1 MAELHWHKQ
10 FREFWQE
17 VDLDTWAATPD
28 RGKTPASGC
37 LFIVGTLSQVNGRIV
52 LRDTE
57 GVQYELQDRGP
68 TVMDLAFD
76 IHHLRHDTPAH
87 VTVLW
92 DGSSFRLSP
101 LT

>member
-10 FREFWQE
+10 FREFWQD
-17 VDLDTWAATPD
+17 VDLDDWANSLP
-28 RGKTPASGC
+28 RPKTPASGC

-68 TVMDLAFD
+68 TAMDLAFD
-76 IHHLRHDTPAH
+76 IHHLRHDTHAH
-87 VTVLW
+87 VPVLW